1 MSDYSAE
8 IVREVFPHIF
18 HGMGSG
24 ASKRE
29 RGMPSNAGDP
39 RNATTPYAVLAD
51 VRWSWATCEW
61 MTNRQAQ
68 AVLLTACPWVDA
80 VSAEILG
87 VAPSTYSEMVTSGFH
102 EMANWLNAT
111 PAQREARYVPA

>member
-8 IVREVFPHIF
+8 IVRETFPHIF

-29 RGMPSNAGDP
+29 PGMPSSAGDP
-39 RNATTPYAVLAD
+39 RNATTPYAILAD
-51 VRWSWATCEW
+51 VRWAWETCEW
-61 MTNRQAQ
+61 MTDRQAQ
-68 AVLLTACPWVDA
+68 AVLLTACPWADA
-80 VSAEILG
+80 DSAEILSMG
-87 VAPSTYSEMVTSGFH
+87 RSVYSETVSAGFR

-111 PAQREARYVPA
+111 PSQREARHTPS

>member
-1 MSDYSAE
+1 MSSYSAE
-8 IVREVFPHIF
+8 TVREFFPHIF

-29 RGMPSNAGDP
+29 PGMPSSAGDP

-51 VRWSWATCEW
+51 VRWSWRTCQW
-61 MTNRQAQ
+61 LTRRQEK
-68 AVLLTACPWVDA
+68 AVLLTACPWTDA

-87 VAPSTYSEMVTSGFH
+87 IDPRNYPDLVGGGFQ
-102 EMANWLNAT
+102 ELANWLNAT
-111 PAQREARYVPA
+111 PAQREARIVHR